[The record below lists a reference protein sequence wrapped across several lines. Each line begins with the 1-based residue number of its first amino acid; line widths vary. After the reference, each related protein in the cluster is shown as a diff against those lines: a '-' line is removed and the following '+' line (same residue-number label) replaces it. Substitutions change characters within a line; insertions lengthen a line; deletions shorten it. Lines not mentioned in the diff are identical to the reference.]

1 MICNPGIDY
10 RDLDLDKN
18 VLEDR
23 ENEEL
28 EKDCHYLL

>member
-1 MICNPGIDY
+1 MICNQEIDY
-10 RDLDLDKN
+10 RDLDKN

-23 ENEEL
+23 EDEEL

>member
-1 MICNPGIDY
+1 MICNPEIDY
-10 RDLDLDKN
+10 RDLDKN

-23 ENEEL
+23 ENEKL